1 MRMKGSRRRQSERQR
16 EGERNRD
23 GKMVQEGDREAKKK
37 SHISMIAVRSGWKRR
52 LYLPSPQIHTKEPSR
67 PGTVGKKREIWVI
80 GVAVFTAEK
89 MGRSCKH
96 THSSQE
102 G

>member
-1 MRMKGSRRRQSERQR
+1 MKGSRRRQSERQR

-23 GKMVQEGDREAKKK
+23 GKMETERLKK
-37 SHISMIAVRSGWKRR
+37 SHVCMIAVRSGWKRR
-52 LYLPSPQIHTKEPSR
+52 LYLPSPQRHTKEPNR
-67 PGTVGKKREIWVI
+67 LGIVGKREIWVI
-80 GVAVFTAEK
+80 EVAVFTTEK

-96 THSSQE
+96 THPSQE